1 MHKILAGL
9 IFSCL
14 GDALLNHNY
23 FVYGM
28 CAFSLT
34 QICYIMAFGFQPL
47 KLWIGILLYT
57 AGAAGKIRNMFCEF
71 ISKIWIESLKHTIQ
85 LGHI

>member
-1 MHKILAGL
+1 MHKILAAL

-14 GDALLNHNY
+14 GDALLNHNH

-47 KLWIGILLYT
+47 KVWIGILLYA
-57 AGAAGKIRNMFCEF
+57 AGAAGKIRNTLFVF
-71 ISKIWIESLKHTIQ
+71 GDAHFGKWN
-85 LGHI
+85 